1 MMRGVNPRQIE
12 RAMRQAGIKTKDI
25 TDVDEVIIRTK
36 TEEYV
41 ITNESVTM
49 MDVKGQKTYQVMGDT
64 EIRPRGASQSS
75 APAEEVIPEED
86 IQLIMDQ
93 TGAYQEAAIQALKDF
108 DGQPDAASHKPT
120 S

>member
-41 ITNESVTM
+41 ITNASVTM
-49 MDVKGQKTYQVMGDT
+49 MDVKGQKNISGDG
-64 EIRPRGASQSS
+64 RYGDQAKRSVS
-75 APAEEVIPEED
+75 VIC
-86 IQLIMDQ
+86 
-93 TGAYQEAAIQALKDF
+93 TC
-108 DGQPDAASHKPT
+108 
-120 S
+120 